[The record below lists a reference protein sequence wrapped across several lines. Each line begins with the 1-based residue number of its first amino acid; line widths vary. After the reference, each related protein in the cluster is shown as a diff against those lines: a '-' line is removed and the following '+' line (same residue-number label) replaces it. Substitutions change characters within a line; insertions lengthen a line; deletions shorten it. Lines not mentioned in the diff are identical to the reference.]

1 LAAVVGS
8 DYRGRMNAPAARPR
22 PRLVPPLGALLIA
35 VLLSSCGP
43 DARAQRL
50 VRVADG
56 FVQPVGI
63 VAAQD
68 GSGRL
73 FVVEQ
78 RGTVAVWRPGSA
90 PNRWLDLGDRTS
102 AQGERGLLGL
112 AFHPGFADSGRVFV
126 HYTDR
131 DGRTTL
137 SEFLVDP
144 AAASVDPATEVVLF
158 TLDQPYGNHNGG
170 QIAFG
175 PDGHLYLGLGD
186 GGSGGDPLDA
196 GQDLG
201 TPLGALLRFDVDSGG
216 RGDLR
221 IPDDNPFATTPGARA
236 EIWAYGLR
244 NPWRFSF
251 DARTGDLWIADVG
264 QNAVEEVNL
273 QPAASAGG
281 ENYGWRVVEG
291 DRCHRPTSGCD
302 LGAYV
307 APVLTY
313 THASG
318 WGRSITGG
326 VVPYGD
332 AAPSLRGRYLFGDF
346 VSGRVFV
353 GDRDGT
359 GGYTATELLRAG
371 FGIASFG
378 LDEALDAYLADYGG
392 GVLYRIED

>member
-1 LAAVVGS
+1 MP
-8 DYRGRMNAPAARPR
+8 RRPSL
-22 PRLVPPLGALLIA
+22 PRTATV
-35 VLLSSCGP
+35 VLLALALALAS
-43 DARAQRL
+43 AAAAQRL

-56 FVQPVGI
+56 FTQPVGI
-63 VAAQD
+63 VAAGD

-78 RGTVAVWRPGSA
+78 RGTVAVWRPGAA
-90 PNRWLDLGDRTS
+90 PQRWLDLQARTR

-112 AFHPGFADSGRVFV
+112 AFHPAFADNGRVFV

-131 DGRTTL
+131 NGRTTL
-137 SEFLVDP
+137 SELAADP
-144 AAASVDPATEVVLF
+144 AANRVDPATEVVLL

-186 GGSGGDPLDA
+186 GGSGGDPLNA

-201 TPLGALLRFDVDSGG
+201 TWLGAILRLDVNAGG
-216 RGDLR
+216 RGVLR
-221 IPDDNPFATTPGARA
+221 TPVDNPFVGVADARP

-244 NPWRFSF
+244 NPWRFHF

-273 QPAASAGG
+273 QRAASPGG

-291 DRCHRPTSGCD
+291 DRCFQPATDCD

-307 APVLTY
+307 APVITY

-326 VVPYGD
+326 VVPHGD

-353 GDRDGT
+353 ADGDAASGFE
-359 GGYTATELLRAG
+359 AVELLRAG
-371 FGIASFG
+371 FGIATFG

-392 GVLYRIED
+392 GVLYRFED

>member
-1 LAAVVGS
+1 MSTRAAPTDRRRITWFGTALLASALVLLLATLLA
-8 DYRGRMNAPAARPR
+8 RPAA
-22 PRLVPPLGALLIA
+22 
-35 VLLSSCGP
+35 
-43 DARAQRL
+43 AQRL
-50 VRVADG
+50 APVADG
-56 FVQPVGI
+56 FTQPVGI
-63 VAAQD
+63 VAAGD

-78 RGTVAVWRPGSA
+78 RGTVAALA
-90 PNRWLDLGDRTS
+90 PDGTVTRWLDLQARTR

-112 AFHPGFADSGRVFV
+112 AFHPGFAANGRVFV

-131 DGRTTL
+131 NGRTTL
-137 SEFLVDP
+137 SELAADPAAERVDP
-144 AAASVDPATEVVLF
+144 ASEVVLL

-175 PDGHLYLGLGD
+175 PDGHLYLALGD
-186 GGSGGDPLDA
+186 GGSGGDPLNA

-201 TPLGALLRFDVDSGG
+201 TWLGAILRLDVDAGG
-216 RGDLR
+216 PGEVRV
-221 IPDDNPFATTPGARA
+221 PADNPFVGVAGARP

-244 NPWRFSF
+244 NPWRFHF
-251 DARTGDLWIADVG
+251 DARSGDLWIADVG
-264 QNAVEEVNL
+264 QNAVEEVNF
-273 QPAASAGG
+273 QRADSAGG

-291 DRCHRPTSGCD
+291 DRCFDPPQGCD
-302 LGAYV
+302 LGAFV
-307 APVLTY
+307 APVITY

-326 VVPYGD
+326 VVPYGA

-353 GDRDGT
+353 ADGSPEA
-359 GGYTATELLRAG
+359 GFTASELLRAG
-371 FGIASFG
+371 FGIATFG

-392 GVLYRIED
+392 GVLYRFED